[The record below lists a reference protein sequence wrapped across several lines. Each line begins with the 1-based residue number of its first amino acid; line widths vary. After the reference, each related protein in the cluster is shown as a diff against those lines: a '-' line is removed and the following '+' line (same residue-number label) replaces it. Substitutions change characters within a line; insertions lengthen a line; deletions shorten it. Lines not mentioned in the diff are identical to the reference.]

1 MSCNRLEPDKRDSL
15 LQVHVTIWLHTL
27 MQILAALADPIR
39 REIVEVLLEHPQ
51 DAGTIARRF
60 PVSRPAVSRHLR
72 VLRETGIVRSETIA
86 QRRVYHI
93 ETAPLKELDDWLTHF
108 RQFWTDRL
116 AKLEEHLE
124 RGD

>member
-1 MSCNRLEPDKRDSL
+1 
-15 LQVHVTIWLHTL
+15 

-116 AKLEEHLE
+116 DKLEEHLE